1 MKLEDLI
8 NNNDIDKNEV
18 NNIVLNMI
26 LLSIFEE
33 IYNYLEKDNNK
44 QKLKDELRKGDSSM
58 IIKQMIN
65 NHFTMDLG
73 YEEYKFLTKLII
85 AYLRKKESRQK
96 YDEDEKNQ
104 LLIKQKNK
112 CNICKQEINI
122 KNSHLDHIIPFKM
135 VGDELEYNFQLLC
148 EECNLN
154 KSGSINFYLKT
165 IVKRFVRLK

>member
-1 MKLEDLI
+1 MKLEHLI
-8 NNNDIDKNEV
+8 NNNNIDKNEI
-18 NNIVLNMI
+18 NNIVLDMI

-44 QKLKDELRKGDSSM
+44 QKLKNELRKGDSNI

-65 NHFTMDLG
+65 NHITMDLG
-73 YEEYKFLTKLII
+73 YEEYEFLTKLII

-96 YDEDEKNQ
+96 YDEYEKKQ

-122 KNSHLDHIIPFKM
+122 KNSHVDHIIPFKM

-148 EECNLN
+148 KECNLN

-165 IVKRFVRLK
+165 FVKRFVKSK